1 LSGRVRSVSRT
12 IFAGHASLLK
22 ITPAKYALIRHLL
35 RPARGGAAAVL
46 IVFAMLLAIAS
57 KAGLIRGL
65 VMTVF
70 LASWFFKYAYVLFDH
85 TVRGFDEPPV
95 LDVDMLNPLN
105 EQRPFAQVVI
115 LVLIYFAVTYVKH
128 ALGSAVA
135 SIVAVA
141 AILLAPASVAVLGLE
156 SNVIKAANPVAW
168 VRMVLG
174 LGPMYLLVLIV
185 IAGYGLLI
193 AFMAHWELWLSV
205 QIATFLF
212 GVLSVFSV
220 LGGALYERRHELGL
234 EAWASPELIEERRK
248 AQELRQ
254 SEYEVTAAYGQ
265 MRAGSHTQAWETL
278 QTWLS
283 SRAHAPDDYRW
294 LCGRVAL
301 WGDPRYV
308 TRLTE
313 EYVDRLLALKR
324 NGEALDV
331 VAARLTEDPGF
342 RPKSA
347 VATLQI
353 ARFAAGGGGKPP
365 VARALLADFSTR
377 FAGDRCVPA
386 ASALARELAP

>member
-1 LSGRVRSVSRT
+1 MSSVSRT
-12 IFAGHASLLK
+12 IFIGHAILPK
-22 ITPAKYALIRHLL
+22 IAPPKYAVIRHLL

-115 LVLIYFAVTYVKH
+115 LVLIYFAVSYVKQ

-135 SIVAVA
+135 SILAVA

-234 EAWASPELIEERRK
+234 EAWASPELIQERRK

-265 MRAGSHTQAWETL
+265 MRAGSHTQAWDTL